1 MKGELKQ
8 AAAIV
13 LWLFCAAVLT
23 GLIAWAL
30 QGVKP

>member
-1 MKGELKQ
+1 MKHELKQ

-23 GLIAWAL
+23 GVIAWAL